1 MDATQDVFLQ
11 VLKLGQ
17 TPDHPS
23 SYLYRAATHVCLNRI
38 RSGRRKAEAPLD
50 ARDPWVEAIAQ
61 LPDAAE
67 RTGALMLLGRLFA
80 AEQESTRTLA
90 VLHYVDGWTL
100 DEVAEQSGLS
110 VSGVRK
116 RLATLR
122 THLEAL
128 EGPWNA

>member
-11 VLKLGQ
+11 VLKLGHA
-17 TPDHPS
+17 PDHPT

-38 RSGRRKAEAPLD
+38 RTRRRRPEEALED
-50 ARDPWVEAIAQ
+50 QDRWLEAIAQ
-61 LPDAAE
+61 APDADG
-67 RTGALMLLGRLFA
+67 RVGALVLLGRLFA
-80 AEQESTRTLA
+80 QEQESTRTLA

-100 DEVAEQSGLS
+100 EEVAEQAGLS

-122 THLEAL
+122 THLEAM

>member
-17 TPDHPS
+17 RPEHPT

-38 RSGRRKAEAPLD
+38 RSGRRRPEAPLGD
-50 ARDPWVEAIAQ
+50 TDRWLDAIAHA
-61 LPDAAE
+61 PDAEA
-67 RTGALMLLGRLFA
+67 RTGALVLLGRLFA
-80 AEQESTRTLA
+80 QEQESTRTLA

-100 DEVAEQSGLS
+100 EEVAEQVGLS

-122 THLEAL
+122 THLEVM